1 MIVLR
6 LLRNLALAP
15 LFPLWWA
22 ARFWARPKAR
32 WIRVKVS
39 PRLTELVRPEP
50 WYARLLPRP
59 DVVKPTSLGALRK
72 LAEEVQKS
80 PDVRGVL
87 FEVPSLMSGWV
98 ACHALREILVEL
110 RAVGKEV
117 VVYLP
122 SGGGN
127 RELFVASAATRVLAS
142 PSAPLAPLGMAASR
156 RQLKGLL
163 ERFGLEVEVYRRAEY
178 KTAAEGVSS
187 FAMSEPQRE
196 QTTALLQTY
205 ERALVDAL
213 RERPGLDEGKVRALF
228 ERGLVSGQAAIDAG
242 LVDELVYDD
251 QVAEKVTG
259 DPDEK
264 LAAAHAWLAHR
275 MARFFVR
282 VLRRPYVAV
291 IPVHGAISDAGQGPG
306 AAKDAVVSAIRRAAR
321 DPRAL
326 GVILHVDS
334 PGGSALASDIIHREV
349 MRLKEDKPVVACF
362 GEVAASGGYYV
373 SAGASSLV
381 ADPLTITGSIGVI
394 SARLVASGL
403 LDRIGVRTE
412 VIRLAPHADLL
423 SNPRAATDDERA
435 MIDREIGAFYTSFV
449 DVVASGR
456 GRPSDEIEPLARGR
470 VWSGSDAEQKGLVD
484 RMGGLSIALDEVKAR
499 IGRRDAELP
508 LLPIWPK
515 ALDLPPQGRSQRR
528 ALLQA
533 LGISPD
539 AAPALAAVHEDLETL
554 IELAA
559 HRERALAWADVPTIE

>member
-1 MIVLR
+1 MILLR
-6 LLRNLALAP
+6 FLRNLVLAP

-22 ARFWARPKAR
+22 ARLYSRPKER
-32 WIRVKVS
+32 WIRVKLS
-39 PRLTELVRPEP
+39 PRLIEFVRPEP
-50 WYARLLPRP
+50 WYSRFIPRP
-59 DVVKPTSLGALRK
+59 NVAKPTSLGALRR
-72 LAEEVQKS
+72 LAEQVQKA
-80 PDVRGVL
+80 PEVRGVL
-87 FEVPSLMSGWV
+87 FEMPSLMAGWV
-98 ACHALREILVEL
+98 ACRALRELIAEMK
-110 RAVGKEV
+110 ASGKEV

-127 RELFVASAATRVLAS
+127 RELYVASAASRVLVS

-196 QTTALLQTY
+196 QTTALLATY
-205 ERALVDAL
+205 ERALIDAL
-213 RERPGLDEGKVRALF
+213 AQRPGLDEAAVRALF
-228 ERGLVSGQAAIDAG
+228 DRGLVSGQAAIDAR
-242 LVDELVYDD
+242 LADELVYDD

-264 LAAAHAWLAHR
+264 LAPAHAWLAHR
-275 MARFFVR
+275 LARFFVR

-306 AAKDAVVSAIRRAAR
+306 AAKDAVVSAIRRVAR
-321 DPRAL
+321 DRQAL

-349 MRLKEDKPVVACF
+349 MRLKDDKPVVACF

-373 SAGASSLV
+373 SAGANSIV

-394 SARLVASGL
+394 SARLVATGL

-449 DVVASGR
+449 DVVATGR
-456 GRPSDEIEPLARGR
+456 GRPPEEVEPLARGR
-470 VWSGSDAEQKGLVD
+470 VWSGRDAERNGLVD
-484 RMGGLSIALDEVKAR
+484 RMGGLGIALDEVKAR
-499 IGRRDAELP
+499 LGRRDAELP

-515 ALDLPPQGRSQRR
+515 ALDLPPQGRAQRR
-528 ALLQA
+528 ALLEV
-533 LGISPD
+533 LGISSD

-559 HRERALAWADVPTIE
+559 SRERALAWADVPSIE

>member
-1 MIVLR
+1 VIVLR

-15 LFPLWWA
+15 LFPLWWV
-22 ARFWARPKAR
+22 ARLWTRPKAR
-32 WIRVKVS
+32 WIRVKLS
-39 PRLTELVRPEP
+39 PRLVELVRPEP
-50 WYARLLPRP
+50 WYSRFVPRP
-59 DVVKPTSLGALRK
+59 NVVRPTSLGALRK
-72 LAEEVQKS
+72 LVEEVQKA

-87 FEVPSLMSGWV
+87 FEMPSLMAGWV
-98 ACHALREILVEL
+98 ACHALREMMVEL
-110 RAVGKEV
+110 RASNREV

-127 RELFVASAATRVLAS
+127 RELFVASAATRIIAS
-142 PSAPLAPLGMAASR
+142 PSATMAPIGLAASR
-156 RQLKGLL
+156 RHLKGLL

-178 KTAAEGVSS
+178 KTAAEGVST

-196 QTTALLQTY
+196 QTTALLATY
-205 ERALVDAL
+205 ERALIDAL
-213 RERPGLDEGKVRALF
+213 KERSDLDEPAVRALF
-228 ERGLVSGQAAIDAG
+228 DRGLVSGQAAIDCG
-242 LVDELVYDD
+242 LIDELAYDD
-251 QVAEKVTG
+251 EVAAKVTG
-259 DPDEK
+259 DPDEE
-264 LAAAHAWLAHR
+264 LAAAHVWLSHR
-275 MARFFVR
+275 QRRFFVR
-282 VLRRPYVAV
+282 VLRRSYVAI

-349 MRLKEDKPVVACF
+349 MRLKDEKPVVACF

-373 SAGASSLV
+373 SAGANSIV

-412 VIRLAPHADLL
+412 VIRLAPHADMI

-435 MIDREIGAFYTSFV
+435 MLDREVGNFYDSFV
-449 DVVASGR
+449 EVVANGR
-456 GRPSDEIEPLARGR
+456 GRPVEEVEPLARGR
-470 VWSGSDAEQKGLVD
+470 VWSGKDAEGKGLID

-499 IGRRDAELP
+499 LGRRDDELP

-515 ALDLPPQGRSQRR
+515 ALDLPPQTREKRR
-528 ALLQA
+528 AVLET
-533 LGISPD
+533 LGIT
-539 AAPALAAVHEDLETL
+539 AMGTPALAAVHEDLETL
-554 IELAA
+554 IELASSK
-559 HRERALAWADVPTIE
+559 ERALAWADVPTIE

>member
-6 LLRNLALAP
+6 LLRNLLLAP
-15 LFPLWWA
+15 LFPLWWV
-22 ARFWARPKAR
+22 ARLWSRPKAR
-32 WIRVKVS
+32 WIRVKLS
-39 PRLTELVRPEP
+39 PRLVELVRPEP
-50 WYARLLPRP
+50 WYSRLVPRP
-59 DVVKPTSLGALRK
+59 NVVRPTSLGALRK
-72 LAEEVQKS
+72 LAEQVQKS

-87 FEVPSLMSGWV
+87 FEMPSLMAGWV
-98 ACHALREILVEL
+98 ACHALRELIVEM
-110 RAVGKEV
+110 RASGKEV

-127 RELFVASAATRVLAS
+127 RELFVASAASRILAS
-142 PSAPLAPLGMAASR
+142 PSATMAPIGLAASR

-196 QTTALLQTY
+196 QTTALLATY
-205 ERALVDAL
+205 ERALIDAL
-213 RERPGLDEGKVRALF
+213 MERSDLDEPAVRALF
-228 ERGLVSGQAAIDAG
+228 DRGLVSGQAAIDCG
-242 LVDELVYDD
+242 LIDELAYDD
-251 QVAEKVTG
+251 EVAAKVTG
-259 DPDEK
+259 DPDEE
-264 LAAAHAWLAHR
+264 LAAAHVWLTYHLR
-275 MARFFVR
+275 RFFVR
-282 VLRRPYVAV
+282 VLRRPYVAI

-349 MRLKEDKPVVACF
+349 MRLKDKKPVVACF

-373 SAGASSLV
+373 SAGANSIV

-412 VIRLAPHADLL
+412 VIRLAPHADLI
-423 SNPRAATDDERA
+423 SNPRAATEDERA
-435 MIDREIGAFYTSFV
+435 MLDREVGNFYTSFV
-449 DVVASGR
+449 EVVANGR
-456 GRPSDEIEPLARGR
+456 GRPVEEVEPLARGR
-470 VWSGSDAEQKGLVD
+470 VWSGKDAEGKGLID

-499 IGRRDAELP
+499 LGRRDVDLP

-515 ALDLPPQGRSQRR
+515 ALDLPPQAREKRR
-528 ALLQA
+528 AVLETLGITA
-533 LGISPD
+533 LGT
-539 AAPALAAVHEDLETL
+539 PALAAVHEDLETL
-554 IELAA
+554 IELASSN
-559 HRERALAWADVPTIE
+559 ERALVWADVPTIE